1 VAQKL
6 RAREDLQHAYDNLEA
21 MVEERTSELNAMT
34 QSLSQE
40 IEVRSKAEQKLHITQ
55 NELFQ
60 AGKMAVLGQMSA
72 SITHELNQPL
82 TALRT
87 MSDNA
92 VILLERGRLDDARRN
107 LAKISQIAARMG
119 TITGQL
125 KIFARKSTT
134 SLTSVSIPTAIS
146 NALFLVERRLQVENV
161 RFTLQLPPEDIFAMC
176 ESNRLEQVLV
186 NLYANALDA
195 MNGSDVRSLRVSVAC
210 TPEHVLIHVADTGPG
225 LSTEVYEHL
234 FEPFFT
240 TKPQG
245 LGLGL
250 GLAISEQI
258 TRQFGGVL
266 RAENAPGGGAIFTIE
281 LQIAT
286 QEEKHV

>member
-1 VAQKL
+1 
-6 RAREDLQHAYDNLEA
+6 
-21 MVEERTSELNAMT
+21 M
-34 QSLSQE
+34 
-40 IEVRSKAEQKLHITQ
+40 
-55 NELFQ
+55 
-60 AGKMAVLGQMSA
+60 
-72 SITHELNQPL
+72 
-82 TALRT
+82 
-87 MSDNA
+87 
-92 VILLERGRLDDARRN
+92 
-107 LAKISQIAARMG
+107 
-119 TITGQL
+119 
-125 KIFARKSTT
+125 
-134 SLTSVSIPTAIS
+134 
-146 NALFLVERRLQVENV
+146 

-195 MNGSDVRSLRVSVAC
+195 MNGSEVRSLRVSVAC